1 MRMRKASFREGVDT
15 LVGSN
20 SVFTGSIESEGT
32 VRVDGKVIG
41 DIKVT
46 GDAYVGKGATVE
58 GNMEAGNV
66 HLAGTVKGNIIA
78 RGLLKILSTARLY
91 GDIRINSFV
100 ADEALCSRVNARCSM
115 SRKKKKLRQSTKGI
129 IKRATY
135 WRKSTK
141 KTIRTRAERLLNWV
155 SHNEHY
161 IKKQ

>member
-46 GDAYVGKGATVE
+46 GDAYVGKGAAVE

-100 ADEALCSRVNARCSM
+100 ADEGALFQGKCEMLDEQEEEKTSAKHKRNY
-115 SRKKKKLRQSTKGI
+115 KKSNVLEEV
-129 IKRATY
+129 Y
-135 WRKSTK
+135 
-141 KTIRTRAERLLNWV
+141 EEN
-155 SHNEHY
+155 N
-161 IKKQ
+161 